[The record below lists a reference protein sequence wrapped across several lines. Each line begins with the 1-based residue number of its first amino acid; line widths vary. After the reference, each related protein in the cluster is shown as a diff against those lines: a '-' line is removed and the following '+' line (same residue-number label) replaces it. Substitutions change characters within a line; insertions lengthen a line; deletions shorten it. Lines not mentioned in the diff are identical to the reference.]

1 MYRKILVPVDGSD
14 ASTAG
19 LREAIKLA
27 KSQACQIQL
36 VHIVNEFIPDYGYAG
51 AYAGEF
57 MDSLRKAGKNILD
70 SAEALVQREG
80 VKPECVLLEAVGGQA
95 AEMILEQA
103 KAWMP
108 DLIIMGTHG
117 RRGLVRMVMGSDAE
131 AVVRGATVP
140 VMLVRAAPKQQAMP
154 RRAAKASAA

>member
-1 MYRKILVPVDGSD
+1 MYRKILVPVDGSE

-27 KSQACQIQL
+27 KSPGCQLEL

-51 AYAGEF
+51 VCATEF
-57 MDSLRKAGKNILD
+57 MDSLRKMGKNTLD
-70 SAEALVQREG
+70 AAQALAQREG

-95 AEMILEQA
+95 ADLILEQA
-103 KAWMP
+103 KRWAP
-108 DLIIMGTHG
+108 DLIVMGTHG

-131 AVVRGATVP
+131 AVVRNSTVP
-140 VMLVRAAPKQQAMP
+140 VMLVRAAAKQAAVSQS
-154 RRAAKASAA
+154 AAKASAA